1 MSLSVNF
8 NGKYTINANQQLK
21 SKKENAQRDYLLGFF
36 AKHSSNSSEIANNFI
51 NFDKKVK
58 QGLIQPNSPC
68 YLTLDLKDEK
78 VSAAFEDSMTK
89 IGQNFTKIG

>member
-1 MSLSVNF
+1 MSINVNF
-8 NGKYTINANQQLK
+8 KGIYTLNANQQLK

-36 AKHSSNSSEIANNFI
+36 TRYSSNSSEIADKFI
-51 NFDKKVK
+51 KFDKQVK

-68 YLTLDLKDEK
+68 YLTLDLKNEK